1 VATPLERAPDD
12 LVPSR
17 DVWLKREDQH
27 ELGAFKWRAALP
39 VVEEYARGGAPAVV
53 TASTGNHGV
62 ATAWACG
69 QANVRAIVYAPEGA
83 SAAKVELLRRMAAE
97 VRFVDGDL
105 DDAKERARADAGL
118 WGLPFFEDGAEP
130 LQYRAYEA
138 IGDELAEQ
146 LTSAPGAVVVPVG
159 NGALLAG
166 LGRAIGRHFPAAVRV
181 GVVAKEAPVM
191 ADSWEAGRPV
201 AGQASNTIA
210 DGLAVRVAIPAAVEA
225 LRAAADR
232 MLRVSERELAEAIGD
247 LARAGIRV
255 EAGAAAPLAA
265 LRQLHD
271 VSGRIVLLISGRNVD
286 EELWQR
292 AASDPSSFPA

>member
-1 VATPLERAPDD
+1 MATPLERAPDD
-12 LVPSR
+12 LVPGR

-39 VVEEYARGGAPAVV
+39 VVQEYARGGAPAVM

-69 QANVRAIVYAPEGA
+69 QANLRAIVYAPEQA
-83 SAAKVELLRRMAAE
+83 SASKVDLLRRLAAE

-105 DDAKERARADAGL
+105 DDAKERARADAEL
-118 WGLPFFEDGAEP
+118 WGMPFFEDGAEP

-138 IGDELAEQ
+138 IGDEIAEQ
-146 LTSAPGAVVVPVG
+146 LTSAPAAVVAPVG

-166 LGRAIGRHFPAAVRV
+166 VGRAIRHHFPAAVRV
-181 GVVAKEAPVM
+181 GVVAKHAPVM

-201 AGQASNTIA
+201 TAESASTIA
-210 DGLAVRVAIPAAVEA
+210 DGLAVRVAIPAAVAA
-225 LRAAADR
+225 LRDATDR
-232 MLRVSERELAEAIGD
+232 MLRVSERELAEAMGA

-265 LRQLHD
+265 LRQLDD
-271 VSGRIVLLISGRNVD
+271 VSGRIVLVISGRNVD
-286 EELWQR
+286 DELWER
-292 AASDPSSFPA
+292 AVSDPSSFPA